1 MIDKPPKDPNYST
14 EHYITSNKG
23 SCSDWLP
30 DFIHHFI
37 YSIWKNTI
45 QTVLLQSLIGTVWS
59 ISARK
64 RFLITIPT
72 FSVNFYFRTN
82 VEYDSSTQN
91 MIWSENVQITVFPKN
106 LEIDTAWSEVQGC
119 IALSIQKYSAEL
131 VCIQHFADQSCDW
144 RASELKG
151 GNLFTTSELLI
162 LKCYVFDWILK
173 VLWSQTFDMR

>member
-91 MIWSENVQITVFPKN
+91 MIWSDNDQITVVRNKKHVFFSPTIIVSHQRKNVFLGVWNLKITIFPKCFKLAQYDSLMLRN
-106 LEIDTAWSEVQGC
+106 
-119 IALSIQKYSAEL
+119 
-131 VCIQHFADQSCDW
+131 
-144 RASELKG
+144 
-151 GNLFTTSELLI
+151 
-162 LKCYVFDWILK
+162 
-173 VLWSQTFDMR
+173 TF